1 MFKKIKVLYRRLF
14 WSPEKQARHD
24 GVKIGK
30 RCNIKKVSFGS
41 EPYLVSIGNHVQ
53 ITDDVKIF
61 THGAGWVLRDKYP
74 DLDLFG
80 KVEIKNNV
88 YIGNNSLIMPG
99 VTVGS
104 NVIVAAGSVVTK
116 SVPDNVV
123 IAGNPAKII
132 SSFELFE
139 ERMIQKNVGSKK
151 MDRKTKKKHLLT
163 LQSDKFI
170 KKKEL

>member
-1 MFKKIKVLYRRLF
+1 MFQKIKLFYRRLF
-14 WSPEKQARHD
+14 WSPERQARHQ
-24 GVKIGK
+24 GVKIGN

-41 EPYLVSIGNHVQ
+41 EPYLISVGNHVQ
-53 ITDDVKIF
+53 ITDGVKIF

-74 DLDLFG
+74 DMDFFG
-80 KVEIKNNV
+80 KVEINNNV

-99 VTVGS
+99 VTIGS

-132 SSFELFE
+132 SSIELFE
-139 ERMIQKNVGSKK
+139 ERMIEKNVDSKS
-151 MDRKTKKKHLLT
+151 MDRKTKEKYLLT

-170 KKKEL
+170 KK

>member
-1 MFKKIKVLYRRLF
+1 MFQKIKLFYRRLF
-14 WSPEKQARHD
+14 WSPERQARHH
-24 GVKIGK
+24 GVKIGN

-41 EPYLVSIGNHVQ
+41 EPYLISVGNHVQ
-53 ITDDVKIF
+53 ITDGVKIF
-61 THGAGWVLRDKYP
+61 THGAGWVLREKYP
-74 DLDLFG
+74 DMDFFG
-80 KVEIKNNV
+80 KVEINNNV

-99 VTVGS
+99 VTIGS

-132 SSFELFE
+132 SSIELFE
-139 ERMIQKNVGSKK
+139 ERMIEKNVDSKS
-151 MDRKTKKKHLLT
+151 MDRETKEKYLLT

-170 KKKEL
+170 KK